1 MVTLTCYG
9 GVGEIGGNQL
19 FLEDGET
26 RLFLDFGTPYSRWND
41 YYEEYMKPRPGAGLL
56 DVLELGLLPPLRG
69 LYRPDLEFPD
79 RMWERF
85 RSRAAFRDLSDRPI
99 AGVLVTHAH
108 LDHCGYVSF
117 LRADMPV
124 FATAATAFT
133 IKAMQDTGGGSDFE
147 REVAYYAPKA
157 LKDDHLSAEQRGAR
171 RQRPFALLDGDRLP
185 IGAIQ
190 FWNAVLKKETD
201 RKTKEERFFWKE
213 LEGLAAP
220 GLAPRGI
227 GGLPLRWFPVDHS
240 VLGACAYAVETSAG
254 WLGYTG
260 DLRFHGAHHSDTEVF
275 VQRLASLK
283 PAVMVCEGTNVEHGA
298 GVTEAEVSENC
309 LRAVRAANGRLVIA
323 DFAPRNME
331 RLAAF
336 LEIAKATGRRLV
348 ALAKDAYILEHL
360 AQVGPGAPSLE
371 ASPEIAIYQDPKD
384 APGHWEQELRARHA
398 GRMVDAQ
405 DVRREP
411 GAYILCFSYW
421 DLKNLIDIEPHGAHY
436 IYSTSEAHSEEQKI
450 DLERLRRWIAHFQM
464 TFVGDPD
471 VERGFH
477 ASGHASGD
485 ELLAM
490 IRAVQPRILVPVHTQ
505 QPERFVE
512 ALKGTGIQVVP
523 PAVASPIAL
532 G

>member
-1 MVTLTCYG
+1 MKALQCSRRLLILALALGLTVLAWG
-9 GVGEIGGNQL
+9 SAWAGQAVILSTTTSTQ
-19 FLEDGET
+19 D
-26 RLFLDFGTPYSRWND
+26 S
-41 YYEEYMKPRPGAGLL
+41 GLL

-124 FATAATAFT
+124 FATTATAFT

-171 RQRPFALLDGDRLP
+171 WQRPFALLDGDRLP
-185 IGAIQ
+185 SGALQ

-254 WLGYTG
+254 WIGYTG
-260 DLRFHGAHHSDTEVF
+260 DLRFHGARHSDTEAY
-275 VQRLASLK
+275 VQALASLR
-283 PAVMVCEGTNVEHGA
+283 PAVLVFDQA
-298 GVTEAEVSENC
+298 
-309 LRAVRAANGRLVIA
+309 AVGFI
-323 DFAPRNME
+323 
-331 RLAAF
+331 
-336 LEIAKATGRRLV
+336 
-348 ALAKDAYILEHL
+348 
-360 AQVGPGAPSLE
+360 
-371 ASPEIAIYQDPKD
+371 
-384 APGHWEQELRARHA
+384 RHA
-398 GRMVDAQ
+398 D
-405 DVRREP
+405 
-411 GAYILCFSYW
+411 LCYQS
-421 DLKNLIDIEPHGAHY
+421 
-436 IYSTSEAHSEEQKI
+436 
-450 DLERLRRWIAHFQM
+450 
-464 TFVGDPD
+464 
-471 VERGFH
+471 
-477 ASGHASGD
+477 D
-485 ELLAM
+485 E
-490 IRAVQPRILVPVHTQ
+490 
-505 QPERFVE
+505 
-512 ALKGTGIQVVP
+512 
-523 PAVASPIAL
+523 
-532 G
+532 